1 MIYGIHRIHPSLK
14 AEQYVVMPD
23 HVHILLY
30 VSATLPE
37 HLGFYIAR
45 FKIAINN
52 ATGIDHLF
60 EDGFND
66 QIVSYKRNLNALFS
80 YIRANPYRLAVRR
93 AIPDF
98 FRRRDNL
105 TIEGISY
112 QAYGNMQLLDN
123 PFKDQV
129 IVHRADTSDQHA
141 QNRERWLYTAANGG
155 VLVSPFISK
164 REKEIRAEAE
174 ESGGRFILI
183 THETL
188 GERFKPAAL
197 DFDLCTEGRMLII
210 SLGLPSKTSL
220 TRQHC
225 QDMNAL
231 AGKIATSGPY

>member
-1 MIYGIHRIHPSLK
+1 
-14 AEQYVVMPD
+14 MPD
-23 HVHILLY
+23 HVHIFLY

-37 HLGFYIAR
+37 LLGFYIAR
-45 FKIAINN
+45 FKIAVNN

-66 QIVSYKRNLNALFS
+66 QIISYKRNLNELFN

-105 TIEGISY
+105 TIEGTSY
-112 QAYGNMQLLDN
+112 QAYGNMQLLNN

-129 IVHRADTSDQHA
+129 IVHRADTYDQYAH
-141 QNRERWLYTAANGG
+141 NRERWLYTAANGG

-164 REKEIRAEAE
+164 REKEIRVEAE
-174 ESGGRFILI
+174 ESGARFILI
-183 THETL
+183 THEAF
-188 GERFKPAAL
+188 GERFKPAAH
-197 DFDLCTEGRMLII
+197 DFDLCAKGRMLII
-210 SLGLPSKTSL
+210 TLGLPSMTSL

-225 QDMNAL
+225 QDMNTL
-231 AGKIATSGPY
+231 AGRIATTGPY